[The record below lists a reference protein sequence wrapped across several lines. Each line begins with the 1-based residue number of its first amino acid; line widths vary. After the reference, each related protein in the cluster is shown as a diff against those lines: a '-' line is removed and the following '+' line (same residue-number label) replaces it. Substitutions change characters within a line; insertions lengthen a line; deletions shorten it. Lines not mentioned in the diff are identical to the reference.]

1 MKNIIEFI
9 NESFIKPDKE
19 RTDTITLREFIT
31 WYNGDEFDKITPD
44 FLEEIGW
51 DFMEDDVNMSLIQIS
66 KLFNDNLDN
75 EFEFEQVDIKNCIS
89 ISWEIDG
96 NTFEVDSVDFYGE
109 YKNR

>member
-1 MKNIIEFI
+1 MKNLKDFLIG
-9 NESFIKPDKE
+9 ESKK
-19 RTDTITLREFIT
+19 RTDIVTLREFIT
-31 WYNGDEFDKITPD
+31 WYNGDEFDKITPK

-51 DFMEDDVNMSLIQIS
+51 DFMEDDVNMSLTQIS

-75 EFEFEQVDIKNCIS
+75 KFEFEQVDIKNCIS

-96 NTFEVDSVDFYGE
+96 NVFEVDSIDFYGE

>member
-1 MKNIIEFI
+1 MKNLKDYLIS
-9 NESFIKPDKE
+9 ESKT
-19 RTDTITLREFIT
+19 RTDNVTLREFIT

-51 DFMEDDVNMSLIQIS
+51 DFMEDDVNMSLDQIS

-75 EFEFEQVDIKNCIS
+75 KFEFEQVDIKNCIS

-96 NTFEVDSVDFYGE
+96 NIFEVDSTDFYGE
-109 YKNR
+109 CKNR